1 MVSQSTYQTLSLED
15 QDNQWELRD
24 GRLVEK
30 PSMSFAHNEIMAE
43 LGFMLR
49 SQLAHADFMVRV
61 NAGRL
66 RRGERTYYIPDV
78 MVIPRNTTIAN
89 RPEPASIEIY
99 DQPLPFVAE
108 VWSPSTGDYDIDDKI
123 PGYQARGDLEIWRL
137 HPYERTLT
145 VWRRRDDGGYDESM
159 QKGGVADLV
168 GLPKVTVDLDRLFD
182 LL

>member
-1 MVSQSTYQTLSLED
+1 MVSQATYQTLSLED
-15 QDNQWELRD
+15 QDNQWELWD
-24 GRLVEK
+24 GRLLEK
-30 PSMSFAHNEIMAE
+30 PSMSFAQNEIMAE

-66 RRGERTYYIPDV
+66 RRGDRTYYIPDV
-78 MVIPRNTTIAN
+78 MVIPRGAAAN

-108 VWSPSTGDYDIDDKI
+108 VWSPSTGDYDIDNKI
-123 PGYQARGDLEIWRL
+123 PGYQVRGDLEIWRL

-145 VWRRRDDGGYDESM
+145 EWRRQENGGYDKSI
-159 QKGGVADLV
+159 QKGGVVHLV
-168 GLPKVTVDLDRLFD
+168 GLPGVVIDLDEVFKLS
-182 LL
+182 